1 MTLCK
6 GLDGDSREWILYLP
20 RQCELVVLI
29 AMGIV
34 VVVAAVIVSRHLTL
48 VICGVVSLVVLL
60 CVAVGGIF
68 AAFACASFALGWML
82 MELTDRMLDAVG
94 ARDDLRFNRPRC
106 DKK

>member
-20 RQCELVVLI
+20 RQCELVVLV

-34 VVVAAVIVSRHLTL
+34 VVAAAAIVSRHLTH
-48 VICGVVSLVVLL
+48 VVYGVVSLVLLL
-60 CVAVGGIF
+60 CVVIGGIF
-68 AAFACASFALGWML
+68 ATFAGASFVLGWML

-94 ARDDLRFNRPRC
+94 ARDNLRFNRPRC